1 LRNTAPR
8 SFAKNRTADY
18 TMKKFNRTALICKSV
33 SSAFI
38 RGEITFCATAPRHQ
52 TEADLPLYEEGMTD
66 GICSLVW
73 AFRAGGKWQS
83 L

>member
-1 LRNTAPR
+1 MLCEIPHRA
-8 SFAKNRTADY
+8 ALQNRTADY

-52 TEADLPLYEEGMTD
+52 TEADLPLYQGGM
-66 GICSLVW
+66 SPV
-73 AFRAGGKWQS
+73 FVP
-83 L
+83 